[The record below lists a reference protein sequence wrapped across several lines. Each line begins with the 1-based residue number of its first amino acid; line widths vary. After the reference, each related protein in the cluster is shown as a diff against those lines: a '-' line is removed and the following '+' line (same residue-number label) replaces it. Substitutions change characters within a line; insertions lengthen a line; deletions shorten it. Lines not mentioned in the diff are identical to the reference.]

1 MLKKLFHLATK
12 LNLRMPEFVCI
23 LNTNDQFFFEICR
36 SILMSNDIKFIEKN
50 TVDSMYQNFGSYSLY
65 VIPSAAEFAKQLI
78 EPKHE

>member
-12 LNLRMPEFVCI
+12 QNLRMPDLVCI
-23 LNTNDQFFFEICR
+23 LNTSDHFFFEICR
-36 SILMSNDIKFIEKN
+36 SILMNNDIEFKEKN

-65 VIPSAAEFAKQLI
+65 VLPLNAEIAKQLI